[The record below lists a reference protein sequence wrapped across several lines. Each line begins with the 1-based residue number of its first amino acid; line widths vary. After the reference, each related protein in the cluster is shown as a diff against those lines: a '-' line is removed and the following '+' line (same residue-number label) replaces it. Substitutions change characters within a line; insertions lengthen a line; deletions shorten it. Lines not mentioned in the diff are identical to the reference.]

1 MSFKIIVDS
10 CCDLTGTMLKDP
22 CFVKVPLTIRVENS
36 SFVDDAS
43 LDRSDLL
50 WAMKQSED
58 APSTACPAPQSYLDA
73 YQCGADDI
81 YVVTLSALLSG
92 SHNSA
97 VQARVLLEEEE
108 PERNVHVFNSC
119 SASS

>member
-1 MSFKIIVDS
+1 
-10 CCDLTGTMLKDP
+10 
-22 CFVKVPLTIRVENS
+22 
-36 SFVDDAS
+36 
-43 LDRSDLL
+43 
-50 WAMKQSED
+50 MKQSED

-108 PERNVHVFNSC
+108 PGASTSTCSTPAPPPLERC
-119 SASS
+119 

>member
-1 MSFKIIVDS
+1 MDS

-97 VQARVLLEEEE
+97 VQARSCWKRRNRSATSTCSTPAPPPLE
-108 PERNVHVFNSC
+108 RC
-119 SASS
+119 